1 MNENLNEIQT
11 ETITTA
17 PRGKLLR
24 RIGAIALTVVM
35 VCGLITGAVFA
46 AGPTAEQTGLVYT
59 AAKNNE
65 PMTAAEVYAATVN
78 STVGITTSGTTNV
91 FGYESVTAASGSGFI
106 ITEDGYILTN
116 YHVIE
121 GSDSITVTMYD
132 GSSYDA
138 ELIGYDQSNDV
149 AVLKIDA
156 SGLTPVTFGDSDKL
170 VVGQDVLAIGNPLGE
185 LTFSLTTGVVS
196 ALDREITLSGSLR
209 MKLIQTDCAINSGN
223 SGGALFNMYGEVV
236 GITNAK
242 YSSSG
247 YEASVDNIGFA
258 IPVNTVTGIV
268 EQIMTDGEI
277 SSPYIGL
284 SVSDVD
290 ESLLD
295 YGIPAGAEVHA
306 VTEDSPA
313 AEAGLEE
320 NDIITAANG
329 ETITGSGDLVDFIRA
344 CQAGDKVELTV
355 YRKGETITLTVTV
368 SENVK
373 SALPEPEETENENAG
388 EPQGEPWQGEQSI
401 TIPGG
406 MDIEDFFGQM
416 FPFGYN

>member
-11 ETITTA
+11 ETKTTA

-284 SVSDVD
+284 SVRDVD

-295 YGIPAGAEVHA
+295 FGIPAGAEVHA

>member
-11 ETITTA
+11 ETKTTA

-284 SVSDVD
+284 SVRDVD

-295 YGIPAGAEVHA
+295 FGIPAGAEVHA

-388 EPQGEPWQGEQSI
+388 EPQGEPRQGEQSI

-416 FPFGYN
+416 FPFGDN

>member
-11 ETITTA
+11 ETKTTA

-185 LTFSLTTGVVS
+185 LTFTLTTGVVS

-284 SVSDVD
+284 SVRDVD

-295 YGIPAGAEVHA
+295 FGIPAGAEVHA